1 MKIMHV
7 CETVTGGIAT
17 YLNNVV
23 AEQAR
28 RPEVEVVSV
37 LLPSAQLEEINLDG
51 ATGVDGKIELI
62 GFAGDGRLQRLR
74 HLATRLRGAI
84 GDARPDVVHVHSTFA
99 GFLCRALPISFHGAK
114 LIYQPH
120 GVAFDPHRISGLK
133 KHGIQ
138 WVERALYQRTDGVVA
153 ISEYEQALLEQ
164 AGMGDKSLLIKNC
177 VRDTREAIGED
188 QKEDFYLF
196 IGRFDRQKGFDQLY
210 EFWGEDRPS
219 LKIVG
224 GNVVDSESGFAP
236 RDNMEFLGWLDN
248 ATLDGLI
255 ARAKALIVP
264 SRWEGFGLVVLEAYR
279 NATPVIC
286 SNRGAL
292 PELITH
298 GETGFVFD
306 FDDFSTS
313 LASALAAFDDCDQ
326 PAMGQRCRECYER
339 DFSPVS
345 MNAEL
350 MKLYQPR
357 EALSVS

>member
-23 AEQAR
+23 GEQAR
-28 RPEVEVVSV
+28 RPEVEEVSV
-37 LLPSAQLEEINLDG
+37 LLPSSQLDEINLGDIG
-51 ATGVDGKIELI
+51 GLNSKIHLL
-62 GFAGDGRLQRLR
+62 GFGGDGRLQRLR
-74 HLATRLRGAI
+74 HLASRLRGAI

-99 GFLCRALPISFHGAK
+99 GFLCRTLPISFHGAK

-138 WVERALYQRTDGVVA
+138 WVEKALYQRTDGVVA
-153 ISEYEQALLEQ
+153 ISEYEQALLAQ

-177 VRDTREAIGED
+177 VRDTREVIGEGR
-188 QKEDFYLF
+188 KEDFYLF
-196 IGRFDRQKGFDQLY
+196 IGRFDRQKGFDHLY
-210 EFWGEDRPS
+210 EFWGEDRPP

-224 GNVVDSESGFAP
+224 GNVVDAEAGFAD

-279 NATPVIC
+279 NGTPVIC

-292 PELITH
+292 PELVSH

-306 FDDFSTS
+306 FDDFAAS
-313 LASALAAFDDCDQ
+313 LATVMTKFDECDQ
-326 PAMGQRCRECYER
+326 QVMGQRCRDCYER
-339 DFSPVS
+339 DFSPTS

-350 MKLYQPR
+350 MKLYQPH
-357 EALSVS
+357 ELLPAS

>member
-28 RPEVEVVSV
+28 RPEVEAVSV
-37 LLPSAQLEEINLDG
+37 LLPRTQLEEINLD
-51 ATGVDGKIELI
+51 DIDELEGKIHI
-62 GFAGDGRLQRLR
+62 VGFEGDGRVQRLK
-74 HLATRLRGAI
+74 HLAMRLRGAVSK
-84 GDARPDVVHVHSTFA
+84 ARPDVVHVHSTFA

-120 GVAFDPHRISGLK
+120 GVAFDPHRTSGLK
-133 KHGIQ
+133 RHGIQ
-138 WVERALYQRTDGVVA
+138 WVEKALYQRTDGVVA
-153 ISEYEQALLEQ
+153 ISEYERTLLEE
-164 AGMGDKSLLIKNC
+164 AGMGDKTLLIKNC
-177 VRDTREAIGED
+177 VRDTREAIGEGR
-188 QKEDFYLF
+188 KEDFYLF
-196 IGRFDRQKGFDQLY
+196 IGRFDRQKGFDKLHA
-210 EFWGEDRPS
+210 FWGEDRPL

-224 GNVVDSESGFAP
+224 GNVVDSDATFTA
-236 RDNMEFLGWLDN
+236 RDNMEFLGWQDN
-248 ATLDGLI
+248 TALDGLI

-292 PELITH
+292 PELVSH
-298 GETGFVFD
+298 GDTGFVFD
-306 FDDFSTS
+306 FDDFPASLST
-313 LASALAAFDDCDQ
+313 AMAAFDRCDRQ
-326 PAMGQRCRECYER
+326 AMGRRCRERYER

-345 MNAEL
+345 MNTEL
-350 MKLYQPR
+350 LKLYQHNGQCY
-357 EALSVS
+357 V